1 MNGIEAIKA
10 MMEGKTVEV
19 TKAVGKVAV
28 GKTYKFN
35 DKGELVMV
43 SGTPSVASF
52 NDFLASE
59 FEEVLEYPL
68 TFLEAMQAINEG
80 KKVVCELYDSLVHQ
94 KDEVGRI
101 FYLDCGGEPKY
112 VGFNL
117 EEVEAKWKIVE
128 E

>member
-10 MMEGKTVEV
+10 MMEGKTVEA

-35 DKGELVMV
+35 DKGELVIV

-59 FEEVLEYPL
+59 FEEVFYPL
-68 TFLEAMQAINEG
+68 TFLEAMEALNEG
-80 KKVVCELYDSLVHQ
+80 KKVTSEVFNNLYYQ
-94 KDEVGRI
+94 KDEVDRI
-101 FYLDCGGEPKY
+101 FYLNYKDEPEY
-112 VGFNL
+112 VGFSL

>member
-19 TKAVGKVAV
+19 TKDVGKVAV

-35 DKGELVMV
+35 DKGELVMG

-59 FEEVLEYPL
+59 FEIVPEYPL
-68 TFLEAMQAINEG
+68 TFFEAMEALNEG
-80 KKVVCELYDSLVHQ
+80 KKVMNERYN
-94 KDEVGRI
+94 RI
-101 FYLDCGGEPKY
+101 VYKKNEQGIIVYNDDDVETP
-112 VGFNL
+112 GFGST
-117 EEVEAKWKIVE
+117 EIAAKWKIVE

>member
-19 TKAVGKVAV
+19 TKDVGKVAV

-59 FEEVLEYPL
+59 FEIVPEYPL
-68 TFLEAMQAINEG
+68 TFFEAMEALNEG
-80 KKVVCELYDSLVHQ
+80 KKVMNERYN
-94 KDEVGRI
+94 RI
-101 FYLDCGGEPKY
+101 VYKKNEQGIIVYNDDDGETP
-112 VGFNL
+112 GIGST
-117 EEVEAKWKIVE
+117 EIAAKWRIVE

>member
-19 TKAVGKVAV
+19 TKDVGKVAV

-35 DKGELVMV
+35 DKGELVMG

-59 FEEVLEYPL
+59 FEIVPEYPL
-68 TFLEAMQAINEG
+68 TFFEAMEALNEG
-80 KKVVCELYDSLVHQ
+80 KKVMNERYN
-94 KDEVGRI
+94 RI
-101 FYLDCGGEPKY
+101 VYKKNEQGIIVYNDDD
-112 VGFNL
+112 
-117 EEVEAKWKIVE
+117 VETPGIGSTEIAAKWKIVE

>member
-59 FEEVLEYPL
+59 FEEVFYPL
-68 TFLEAMQAINEG
+68 TFLEAMEALNEG
-80 KKVVCELYDSLVHQ
+80 KKVTSEVFNNLYYQ

-101 FYLDCGGEPKY
+101 FYLNYKDEPEY
-112 VGFNL
+112 VGFSL